1 MAPAHTR
8 DSTITASTEI
18 HQAAQAQTA
27 KLPKPDTTA
36 KDTSAPNLPPTLN
49 TNLSPYSQISESS
62 AAELR
67 HMTSASNMRHPSGS
81 LRIGNRSPISIPSS
95 PTSVHSSS
103 SAIFE
108 RDIEPLPTSLSLP
121 ASSHHH
127 IIEQVVPSVLDSA
140 AEMLLSEKEE
150 SIDIVAP
157 AYRQS
162 GWTSPMVK
170 SRSPSPVGSKSG
182 TASLLFSPGAASTAL
197 SSPPSSVTGSP
208 PTRPVGSAT
217 ISDKQI
223 PPALITPT
231 SAYYSVAS
239 SAESS
244 PQNNVKELPNV
255 NDQAIRSPPTTPP
268 RTARTR
274 LTPLSTTPPA
284 ANPKRLSFMSYSDL
298 LNATPTSLMPLSSL
312 TNGAQEPPSQILPA
326 DAASIHNAGSR
337 DSILLSNVF
346 KDEWEKEG
354 LGRGLEERIEAI
366 M

>member
-1 MAPAHTR
+1 MASAHTR
-8 DSTITASTEI
+8 DSTITASTDI
-18 HQAAQAQTA
+18 HQVLQAQGGKPQ
-27 KLPKPDTTA
+27 KLDTTV
-36 KDTSAPNLPPTLN
+36 KDTSTPSLPPILN
-49 TNLSPYSQISESS
+49 TNLSPHPQISESS
-62 AAELR
+62 ATELR
-67 HMTSASNMRHPSGS
+67 HMTSASNMRHPSAT
-81 LRIGNRSPISIPSS
+81 LRVGNKSPISIPSS

-108 RDIEPLPTSLSLP
+108 RDIEPLPTSLTLP

-140 AEMLLSEKEE
+140 AEMLLSEKEDA
-150 SIDIVAP
+150 IDVVTP
-157 AYRQS
+157 AYRQP

-208 PTRPVGSAT
+208 PTRPAVNHT
-217 ISDKQI
+217 TSDKQI

-244 PQNNVKELPNV
+244 PQNNVKELPNA
-255 NDQAIRSPPTTPP
+255 NDQVPRSHPTTPP
-268 RTARTR
+268 RTARAR
-274 LTPLSTTPPA
+274 LSPLSTTPPA

-312 TNGAQEPPSQILPA
+312 TNGPQEPASNILPT
-326 DAASIHNAGSR
+326 DTASIHNAGSR
-337 DSILLSNVF
+337 DSVLLGSVF